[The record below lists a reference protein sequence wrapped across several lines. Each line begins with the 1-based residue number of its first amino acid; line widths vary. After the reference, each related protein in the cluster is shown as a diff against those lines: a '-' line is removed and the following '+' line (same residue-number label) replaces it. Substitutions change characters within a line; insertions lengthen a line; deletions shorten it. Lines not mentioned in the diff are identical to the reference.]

1 MGGKKPDL
9 GVRQPRWVFILRGPA
24 HAPAK
29 ATRGAAD
36 GATIKECGEVGNL
49 SGIDSVKRAQAWR
62 QRCRRRS
69 QPSRVHA
76 VVAPM
81 MAAFCSVLS
90 APGMSIACGKNIVT
104 EIIIGQIHVC
114 QITEVHNYLNRPR
127 GISQITSVG
136 NQLIVLRA
144 LMRVAHPARSCLTA
158 LEWPG
163 SMAVSMDAFG
173 STIMA

>member
-76 VVAPM
+76 APM
-81 MAAFCSVLS
+81 MAAGWPLLS

-104 EIIIGQIHVC
+104 EIIICQIHVC
-114 QITEVHNYLNRPR
+114 QITEVHNYLNYPR

-144 LMRVAHPARSCLTA
+144 LMRVVHPARSCLD
-158 LEWPG
+158 E
-163 SMAVSMDAFG
+163 
-173 STIMA
+173 